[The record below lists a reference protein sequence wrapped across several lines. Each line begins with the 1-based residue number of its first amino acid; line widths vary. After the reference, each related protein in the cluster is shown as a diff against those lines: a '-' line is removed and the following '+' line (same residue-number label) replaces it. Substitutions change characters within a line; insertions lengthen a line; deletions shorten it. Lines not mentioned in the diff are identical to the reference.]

1 MFWLV
6 VIRVSVALYTL
17 RLCGAI
23 GFDIHP
29 DTATPTETIDIAE
42 VNPPVQIERVRA
54 EPSTLSV

>member
-6 VIRVSVALYTL
+6 VIGVSVALYTL

-42 VNPPVQIERVRA
+42 VNPPVQIE
-54 EPSTLSV
+54 